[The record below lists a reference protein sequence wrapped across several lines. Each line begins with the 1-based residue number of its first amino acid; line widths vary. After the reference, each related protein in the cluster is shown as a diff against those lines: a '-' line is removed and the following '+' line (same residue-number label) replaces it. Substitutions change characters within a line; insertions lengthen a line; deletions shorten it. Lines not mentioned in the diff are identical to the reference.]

1 MQKIKIYT
9 TPTCHYCKE
18 AKAFFDKNKIS
29 YTAIDVASDA
39 TARRE
44 MIEKSNQM
52 GVPVITIGEEF
63 IVGFDEKKI
72 RELLH
77 LGEHKI

>member
-9 TPTCHYCKE
+9 TPSCHFCKE
-18 AKAFFDKNKIS
+18 AKEFFDKNKIS
-29 YTAIDVASDA
+29 YTSIDVAADA

-52 GVPVITIGEEF
+52 GVPVIIVGEEV
-63 IVGFDEKKI
+63 IVGFRKAKLE
-72 RELLH
+72 ELLH
-77 LGEHKI
+77 LK

>member
-1 MQKIKIYT
+1 MEKVTIYT
-9 TPTCHYCKE
+9 TKTCHYCKDVKE
-18 AKAFFDKNKIS
+18 FLDSYKVN
-29 YTAIDVASDA
+29 YTAVDVGSDA
-39 TARRE
+39 VARRE

-63 IVGFDEKKI
+63 IVGFDKTKI
-72 RELLH
+72 KELLH